1 MSVYL
6 LRAYGGFAASATVP
20 VTFQD
25 DVETALIAQGL
36 ATAGP
41 TTDMSLLP
49 AGTQQYVN
57 QGGSLAMPPQGEQG
71 YATPTYRQGI
81 GLIVNAFLPAALTTF
96 ETNGAAQVAGTWNY
110 AEIFVPHWHTWTGAG
125 WLNGTTVGT
134 NNGMVALWGS
144 NGTLIAN
151 SAVAGA
157 VTAGASTFQN
167 AAFLFPQTLA
177 PGRYFVGVQLNGTTD
192 TVRHILAPAC
202 WNATNGI
209 VTGSQ
214 TGTFGTAASITTVSS
229 TFTSAQGPIMQLY
242 T

>member
-6 LRAYGGFAASATVP
+6 LRSYQGFTASSTVP

-36 ATAGP
+36 ATAAQ
-41 TTDMSLLP
+41 TTDMSIMP
-49 AGTQQYVN
+49 AGSAQNVT
-57 QGGSLAMPPQGEQG
+57 QGGNVQMVPQGELG
-71 YATPTYRQGI
+71 YGTPTYRQGPS
-81 GLIVNAFLPAALTTF
+81 LIVNAFLPAALTTF

-110 AEIFVPHWHTWTGAG
+110 AEIFVPNWHTWTGAG

-144 NGTLIAN
+144 NGALIAN

-157 VTAGASTFQN
+157 VTSGASTFQN
-167 AAFLFPQTLA
+167 AAFLYPATLA
-177 PGRYFVGVQLNGTTD
+177 PGRYFVGLQMNGATD

-209 VTGSQ
+209 VVGSQ
-214 TGTFGTAASITTVSS
+214 TGTFGTAASITTVAS
-229 TFTSAQGPIMQLY
+229 TFTSAVGPIMQLY